1 MEDHS
6 VISSESVNR
15 RRTVYNNME
24 HTLESRYS
32 CPDLFVTAIPVRITT
47 CSPVRQRHRSAVVP
61 WFSSHPTQDYLSAFE
76 SAKRRVT
83 LSVQAEPDR
92 SIPRG

>member
-1 MEDHS
+1 MS
-6 VISSESVNR
+6 LISRSS
-15 RRTVYNNME
+15 T
-24 HTLESRYS
+24 
-32 CPDLFVTAIPVRITT
+32 PTT
-47 CSPVRQRHRSAVVP
+47 PFGGFGVRQRHRSAVVP

>member
-1 MEDHS
+1 M
-6 VISSESVNR
+6 
-15 RRTVYNNME
+15 
-24 HTLESRYS
+24 
-32 CPDLFVTAIPVRITT
+32 
-47 CSPVRQRHRSAVVP
+47 P